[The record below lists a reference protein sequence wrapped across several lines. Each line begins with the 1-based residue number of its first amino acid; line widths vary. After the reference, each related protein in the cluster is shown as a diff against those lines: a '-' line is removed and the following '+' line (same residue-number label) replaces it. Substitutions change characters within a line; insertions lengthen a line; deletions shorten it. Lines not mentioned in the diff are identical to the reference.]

1 MGLGVQKVRIEK
13 VETNVN
19 FKIKIFYVSL
29 TLKFQNKP
37 SIEIDFYE
45 GDTIYSLYQIM
56 ELYFGSI
63 RSRNINELWG
73 KDLLILQGK
82 NPGDI
87 AFSVPRHSGLS
98 NSYGYG
104 KWVILGSYDN
114 IYSELE
120 AKELLESKS

>member
-98 NSYGYG
+98 NSYGYS